1 MTMTDPIADMLTRV
15 RNANSAGKEKVAMPS
30 SKKLVEIARIMQEE
44 GYVQG
49 YDVIDGAWLAEGD
62 NYAVVH
68 RAMTADKYR
77 GTRLARDMFSL
88 AFDLAAGL
96 GKASVR
102 VDTHRD
108 NRAMNRL
115 ASEKLGFTYCGEV
128 DVSLMDPGHD
138 SRRNAYEKLI

>member
-1 MTMTDPIADMLTRV
+1 M
-15 RNANSAGKEKVAMPS
+15 
-30 SKKLVEIARIMQEE
+30 
-44 GYVQG
+44 
-49 YDVIDGAWLAEGD
+49 
-62 NYAVVH
+62 
-68 RAMTADKYR
+68 
-77 GTRLARDMFSL
+77 
-88 AFDLAAGL
+88 

-115 ASEKLGFTYCGEV
+115 AEKVGFTYCGEV